1 MGSSELEAWPQR
13 EKGVVFGKR
22 GKGLQGE
29 NRVLGMCSSWSGER
43 NNQERKRQREPGSQE
58 RDANADA
65 LVAAGKMMCGQRNCI

>member
-43 NNQERKRQREPGSQE
+43 NNQERKRQREPGLRRETQMQMLWWQLE
-58 RDANADA
+58 R
-65 LVAAGKMMCGQRNCI
+65 